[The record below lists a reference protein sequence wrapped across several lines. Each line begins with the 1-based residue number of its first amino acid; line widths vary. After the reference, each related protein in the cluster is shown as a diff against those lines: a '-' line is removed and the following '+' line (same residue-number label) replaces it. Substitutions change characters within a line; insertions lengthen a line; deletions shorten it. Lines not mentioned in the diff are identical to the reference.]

1 MDDHIAMIKQ
11 QNDHITKLTT
21 KIVEHELESEKN

>member
-11 QNDHITKLTT
+11 QNDHIAKLTT
-21 KIVEHELESEKN
+21 KIAEHELEK